1 MQKGGHEAMR
11 VHCGVI
17 NMCYL
22 TKVQEPLES
31 SHGVQRILHNKELWI
46 GEIYKNLE
54 NRNLYLYEIK

>member
-1 MQKGGHEAMR
+1 MR
-11 VHCGVI
+11 GHCGVI

-54 NRNLYLYEIK
+54 NRNLYLYKIK